1 MKRYILLVLA
11 LLTFFAYTTKAQQAD
26 TTAIG
31 FEEEYIDTSK
41 KYNELGINVA
51 QWMIYLMGGEAT
63 PRFELKYKR
72 QLNHKALRFGG
83 FVSPNDKFTFVSYR
97 LDSAN
102 TRDTTNI
109 IDRELNQFY
118 GFSIGLEWQSVLNT
132 FDLFYGTDLIY
143 IYKLT
148 NTNVNT
154 FTYDS
159 ASVKTVSY
167 YKQTR
172 STETEI
178 TSYGAEPFVGVKYH
192 ISPGISFSIQTGFRV
207 AIQKGTVTFTDIDNV
222 VTKDKLSQF
231 GLDFGPIF
239 NNISLSIHF

>member
-1 MKRYILLVLA
+1 MKRYFLLVLTS
-11 LLTFFAYTTKAQQAD
+11 LTFFVCTTKAQQAD

-41 KYNELGINVA
+41 KFNELGINVA

-72 QLNHKALRFGG
+72 QLNQKALRFGG
-83 FVSPNDKFTFVSYR
+83 FISPDDKFTFVSYR
-97 LDSAN
+97 SDSAN
-102 TRDTTNI
+102 TKDTTNI
-109 IDRELNQFY
+109 LEKKLNQYY
-118 GFSIGLEWQSVLNT
+118 GFSVGLEWHSILNT

-143 IYKLT
+143 SYKLT
-148 NTNVNT
+148 GTNINT

-167 YKQTR
+167 YKETR

-178 TSYGAEPFVGVKYH
+178 TSYGAEPFVGVKYQ

-207 AIQKGTVTFTDIDNV
+207 AIQTGTVIFTDTDNT
-222 VTKDKLSQF
+222 VTKDKISQF